1 MRVVSQI
8 AGLGRH
14 RDVGGR
20 IGRGIGSE
28 SCNSL
33 TVFLDSQY
41 GVVDGG
47 DLRFVEYLT
56 RSALRIPV
64 GVHLRGNVCKGD
76 VVRVVGKRTH
86 RRRLVE
92 NLTHTRC
99 GVPVA
104 LHLSGR
110 DRRLVL
116 DEGIAVLVGLIP
128 VGLHVHLST
137 GSYSVKLILQRRGE
151 VVVSMHIAGILNQI
165 CRLVLDKRIAV
176 RGGLIPVGLYVH
188 LRASGYAV
196 KFVLQR
202 SSEVVVSMHVAG
214 IHRIMRVVCQIAGLG
229 RHRDVG
235 CRIGRSISSKRRHI
249 CAILLDSQRGV
260 VHRNVGGCIGRLVSG
275 ECLYIGTVFLDGECG
290 VVDGGDGRFVVQIVV
305 AARGGDSGEIG
316 CSY

>member
-116 DEGIAVLVGLIP
+116 DKGIAVLVGLIP

-151 VVVSMHIAGILNQI
+151 VVVSMHIAGI
-165 CRLVLDKRIAV
+165 
-176 RGGLIPVGLYVH
+176 
-188 LRASGYAV
+188 
-196 KFVLQR
+196 
-202 SSEVVVSMHVAG
+202 
-214 IHRIMRVVCQIAGLG
+214 HRIMRIVSQIAGLG

-235 CRIGRSISSKRRHI
+235 SRIGRSISSKRRHI
-249 CAILLDSQRGV
+249 SAVLLDSQRSV
-260 VHRNVGGCIGRLVSG
+260 VHGNVGGCIGRLVSG

-290 VVDGGDGRFVVQIVV
+290 VVDGGDGWFV
-305 AARGGDSGEIG
+305 D
-316 CSY
+316 